1 MKRWSLIFG
10 IVTMSVAIS
19 GQALASFEIIRWSS
33 GYCEVRDQ
41 SSPFKPF
48 GSDYKKGR
56 KAFKSFDEATAAR
69 AKLIALRQCS

>member
-1 MKRWSLIFG
+1 MKHFCLFFCIA
-10 IVTMSVAIS
+10 TMSIAAS
-19 GQALASFEIIRWSS
+19 GQARATFEIIRWSS

-56 KAFKSFDEATAAR
+56 KAFKSFDEAVAAR
-69 AKLIALRQCS
+69 AKLIALKQCS